1 MAIIF
6 LENVSWFWFIYD
18 EFNLKTTN
26 SERLMIFIW
35 NIFLSQ
41 STFNTKNHLFLSTKV
56 VRSFYL
62 LNCTSAC
69 NFNSFE
75 TTKTLFFPYAICY
88 FCREIFFHKLRFLL
102 TLFFLT
108 KFWDTFSISLLHF
121 VKYLNGIIFEIFLR
135 IKIFLRYVSI
145 SLLYPFHNRW
155 SNI

>member
-75 TTKTLFFPYAICY
+75 TTKTLFFSYAICY
-88 FCREIFFHKLRFLL
+88 FYREIFFHKLRFLL
-102 TLFFLT
+102 TLFFNKILRYI
-108 KFWDTFSISLLHF
+108 FNISITFCQIFERNNIWNISQNKNISEIRFNILIISIS
-121 VKYLNGIIFEIFLR
+121 
-135 IKIFLRYVSI
+135 
-145 SLLYPFHNRW
+145 
-155 SNI
+155 

>member
-75 TTKTLFFPYAICY
+75 TTKTLSFLTQYAIFTEKY
-88 FCREIFFHKLRFLL
+88 FF
-102 TLFFLT
+102 TNYVFFLHFFFN
-108 KFWDTFSISLLHF
+108 KILRYIFNISITFCQIFERNNIWNISQNKNISEIRFNILIISIS
-121 VKYLNGIIFEIFLR
+121 
-135 IKIFLRYVSI
+135 
-145 SLLYPFHNRW
+145 
-155 SNI
+155 